1 MSDEPQETP
10 PSGGQPNYGQVPG
23 AYPPPG
29 ATPPPPPPGTPPPPG
44 QYPPGQ
50 YPPPGQYGYQPTGQY
65 PPGQYGYQP
74 VYAAPKHPQATLAMV
89 LGIIGLTS
97 LMCYITAVVAPFA
110 WWIGAKA
117 QKEIDANPGQ
127 YDGRGEAQAGKIMGI
142 IGTVLL
148 ILGLLAITALIIL
161 TVTVD
166 DFWDDSSYDD
176 YSILGAF

>member
-1 MSDEPQETP
+1 MSDESQETP
-10 PSGGQPNYGQVPG
+10 PQGEQPNYGQVPG

-29 ATPPPPPPGTPPPPG
+29 ATPPPPP

-50 YPPPGQYGYQPTGQY
+50 YPPPGQHGYQPAGQY

-74 VYAAPKHPQATLAMV
+74 VYTPPKHPQATLAMV

-117 QKEIDANPGQ
+117 MKEIDANPGQ

-142 IGTVLL
+142 IGTILL
-148 ILGLLAITALIIL
+148 ILGIIAIAGFVTLLIASS
-161 TVTVD
+161 
-166 DFWDDSSYDD
+166 DFREGFDEGYED
-176 YSILGAF
+176 YTILGAF